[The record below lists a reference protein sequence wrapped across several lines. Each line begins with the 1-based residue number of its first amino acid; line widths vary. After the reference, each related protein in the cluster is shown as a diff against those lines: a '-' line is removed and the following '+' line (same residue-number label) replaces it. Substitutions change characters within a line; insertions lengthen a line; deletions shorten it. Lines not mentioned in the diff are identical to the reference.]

1 MSTHSKNPM
10 TTTANPLVRPQTAS
24 AELPAVPLTT
34 EGYSVLHQMM
44 RFRWTSWRALPDATR
59 SAIAQEAAAALGEM
73 EKNAAGQSALFS
85 LIGHKGDLMLV
96 HFRKSFADLN
106 QAELKM
112 AGLRLSDYLE
122 PTSSYLSIIELGL
135 YDSTLKIYKEL
146 TDQGIQPHSD
156 QWKAEIECKLNRHR
170 EAMHPRLFP
179 EIPPNRYICFYP
191 MDRRRGED
199 KNWYTL
205 PIEER
210 ARQMSDHGMVG
221 RRYAGEVKQII
232 TGSIGFD
239 DWEWGVDLFA
249 DDPLVFKKLIYEMR
263 FDHVSAVYA
272 LFGTFYIGLRCP
284 ANRLYDLLE
293 GNLPQHNQSAV
304 CPSFELVWG
313 RAPRPS
319 KPSEARQ
326 LPAGIA
332 TLNALLPANALPFRM
347 LRLRK
352 SKLVPLHIH
361 ARPAKRHTLHAQAE
375 SLFRGIFSGQPD
387 RPARANHAVPW
398 QSGNLLQ
405 DSHNLPR
412 GARPARGFG

>member
-1 MSTHSKNPM
+1 MSPRPENPM
-10 TTTANPLVRPQTAS
+10 TSTSTVTTRPHPAS
-24 AELPAVPLTT
+24 AEIPEVPLTT

-44 RFRWTSWRALPDATR
+44 RFRWTAWRALPETTR
-59 SAIAQEAAAALGEM
+59 SAIAQEAATVLGDM
-73 EKNAAGQSALFS
+73 EKNSGGQSALFS

-96 HFRKSFADLN
+96 HFRNSFADLN
-106 QAELKM
+106 QAELRL

-146 TDQGIQPHSD
+146 AEQGIQPHSD

-210 ARQMSDHGMVG
+210 ARQMSEHGLVG

-272 LFGTFYIGLRCP
+272 LFGQFYVGVRCP
-284 ANRLYDLLE
+284 AAALEKLLSGE
-293 GNLPQHNQSAV
+293 LP
-304 CPSFELVWG
+304 
-313 RAPRPS
+313 
-319 KPSEARQ
+319 K
-326 LPAGIA
+326 
-332 TLNALLPANALPFRM
+332 
-347 LRLRK
+347 
-352 SKLVPLHIH
+352 
-361 ARPAKRHTLHAQAE
+361 
-375 SLFRGIFSGQPD
+375 
-387 RPARANHAVPW
+387 
-398 QSGNLLQ
+398 
-405 DSHNLPR
+405 
-412 GARPARGFG
+412 